1 MLLYN
6 ANLSPNALRVRAVA
20 QELGIALDIVEVDL
34 RKGENRSEA
43 FLALNP
49 NAKVPV
55 LVDDDFVLWESR
67 AINAYLASLK
77 SEQGLYPEDPRK
89 RAIVDQ
95 WSYWQA
101 THLGPAMQRVAFERL
116 LKSKFGMGEPDE
128 KALEGPLKDIAQFLA
143 VLDENLSDKD
153 WVAGELSIADFAVA
167 STFVY
172 RKGSNISLES
182 APHVSR
188 WIDRLEARSSMA
200 GCGNAHVRIAE
211 QLICLAYAS
220 RAPPSTARVVP
231 VIWRP
236 ASDAKDKES
245 AVKVRRLPVP
255 AKRTGSTRAC
265 PRSSPTSAR
274 TVGCLY
280 AVFPTAL
287 PQPAASASCSRFPA
301 LRYVGASAPAHR
313 QARPREAWRDVL
325 GTIPIERL

>member
-20 QELGIALDIVEVDL
+20 HGLGIELEIVEVDL
-34 RKGENRSEA
+34 RKGENRPEF

-77 SEQGLYPEDPRK
+77 SERGLYPEDPRK

-101 THLGPAMQRVAFERL
+101 IHLGPAMQRVVFERL

-128 KALEGPLKDIAQFLA
+128 KALEGPLKEVAQFLA
-143 VLDENLSDKD
+143 VLDANLSDKD

-172 RKGSNISLES
+172 RKASDISLES

-188 WIDRLEARSSMA
+188 WIDRLEGRSSWQA
-200 GCGNAHVRIAE
+200 AVR
-211 QLICLAYAS
+211 
-220 RAPPSTARVVP
+220 
-231 VIWRP
+231 
-236 ASDAKDKES
+236 
-245 AVKVRRLPVP
+245 
-255 AKRTGSTRAC
+255 
-265 PRSSPTSAR
+265 
-274 TVGCLY
+274 
-280 AVFPTAL
+280 
-287 PQPAASASCSRFPA
+287 
-301 LRYVGASAPAHR
+301 
-313 QARPREAWRDVL
+313 
-325 GTIPIERL
+325 PILELQNN